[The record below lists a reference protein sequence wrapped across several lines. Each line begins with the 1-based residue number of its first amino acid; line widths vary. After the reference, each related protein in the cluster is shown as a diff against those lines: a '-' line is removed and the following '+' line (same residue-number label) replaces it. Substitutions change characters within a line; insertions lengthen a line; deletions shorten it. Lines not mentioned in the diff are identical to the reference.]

1 MCAQFTL
8 KSKMTDLAELGI
20 SVPSSVTEIDERFLP
35 SKTAPVIVQSNSEL
49 KLTGMR
55 FSLIPSWSKEPKV
68 KFATHN
74 ARIETVIEK
83 PTWRKSFESQHCVIP
98 LTGFF
103 ESVYEGPKAGNIV
116 QFHKQDQSLLFAAG
130 IFDQWVSLENK
141 KDSFFSFSILTTEP
155 TAFIL
160 DNGHDRSP
168 VFLDFPF
175 AKDWL
180 KIKESPQKMI
190 DFLLHNQQRP
200 DLVVDID
207 RPLKAGW
214 EKRK

>member
-8 KSKMTDLAELGI
+8 KSKMTDLSELGI
-20 SVPSSVTEIDERFLP
+20 SVPSSISEIDERFLP

-98 LTGFF
+98 MTGFF
-103 ESVYEGPKAGNIV
+103 ESVYEGPKAGNII
-116 QFHKQDQSLLFAAG
+116 QFHKNDQSLLFAAG
-130 IFDQWVSLENK
+130 IFDQWVNPADNQ
-141 KDSFFSFSILTTEP
+141 DSFFSFSILTTEP
-155 TAFIL
+155 TPFIL
-160 DNGHDRSP
+160 QNGHDRSP
-168 VFLDFPF
+168 VFLDFKF

-180 KIKESPQKMI
+180 MLKEPSQKMI
-190 DFLLHNQQRP
+190 QFLLQNQQRP
-200 DLVVDID
+200 DLMVDID